1 MAVKIEE
8 NDDECLEQNGKLL
21 RQSRR
26 NSIVSTLTK
35 EVDSRT
41 LQLYSH
47 LVSGTQTQPRKA

>member
-35 EVDSRT
+35 EVDSRI
-41 LQLYSH
+41 LFYSH
-47 LVSGTQTQPRKA
+47 HVSGTQTQPRKA